1 MRNPVE
7 QNHVDS
13 KKVVCAVFVQRLRT
27 EDRMGGRL
35 RREDRIQEWLVHTWE
50 GRRKAFQELTG
61 LSIEDPKVGFN
72 TEDWEP
78 L

>member
-1 MRNPVE
+1 
-7 QNHVDS
+7 
-13 KKVVCAVFVQRLRT
+13 
-27 EDRMGGRL
+27 MGGHL

-50 GRRKAFQELTG
+50 GRRKALQELTG